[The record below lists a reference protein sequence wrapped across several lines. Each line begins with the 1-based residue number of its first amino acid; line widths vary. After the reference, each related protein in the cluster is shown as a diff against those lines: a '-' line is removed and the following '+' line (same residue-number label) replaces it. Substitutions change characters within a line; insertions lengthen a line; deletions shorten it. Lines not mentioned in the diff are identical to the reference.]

1 MRWLVAIGLLLI
13 LLFVFREVP
22 IVGAFDDLLL
32 ATVELLSAIGF
43 LIQRFIPSL

>member
-1 MRWLVAIGLLLI
+1 MRWMIAIGLLLVV
-13 LLFVFREVP
+13 LYVFREVP
-22 IVGAFDDLLL
+22 IVGAFDRLLL